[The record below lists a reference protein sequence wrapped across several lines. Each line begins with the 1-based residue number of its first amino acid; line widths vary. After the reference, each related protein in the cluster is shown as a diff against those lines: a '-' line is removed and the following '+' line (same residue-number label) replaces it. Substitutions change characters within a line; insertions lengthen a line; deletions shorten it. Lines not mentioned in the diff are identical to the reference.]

1 MNVGCL
7 AFALS
12 LSSEEKTKD
21 EIKQNFA
28 SSALPS
34 KLKDKLI
41 HLSSGRSR
49 SSPKEGV
56 CFRLLAGA
64 IHCILGPALFNT
76 NAHMGSLDPTKVFG
90 ILGQENNI
98 GRAKRGRWLGL

>member
-34 KLKDKLI
+34 KLKD
-41 HLSSGRSR
+41 
-49 SSPKEGV
+49 
-56 CFRLLAGA
+56 
-64 IHCILGPALFNT
+64 
-76 NAHMGSLDPTKVFG
+76 
-90 ILGQENNI
+90 NNSFEQ
-98 GRAKRGRWLGL
+98 WTVN